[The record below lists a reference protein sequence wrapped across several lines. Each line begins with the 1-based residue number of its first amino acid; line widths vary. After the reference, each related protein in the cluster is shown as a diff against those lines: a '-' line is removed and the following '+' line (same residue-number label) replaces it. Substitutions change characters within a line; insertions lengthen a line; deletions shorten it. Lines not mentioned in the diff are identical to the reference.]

1 MADKYVQKSQY
12 KKNDDDM
19 DLVFGPVFTEDGK
32 ALLDEA
38 DQMTRERDPAIYND
52 HDFYKNLL
60 SDLLNAN
67 GMIEDAQ

>member
-1 MADKYVQKSQY
+1 MEF
-12 KKNDDDM
+12 
-19 DLVFGPVFTEDGK
+19 VFGPVFAEDGT

-67 GMIEDAQ
+67 GMIDDANQIERT